1 METNLNDLEG
11 LRIAMDIEG
20 RGYHFYQGAYDR
32 FKEDKVRAIFKMLR
46 DEEAVHLDTFT
57 HYFEEIGATKEAYE
71 TEYLFD
77 PEVSGYLTVLAE
89 ARVFPAKEE
98 TATVLAG
105 INDPKDALELALEA
119 EKNSVLFYDELS
131 ECSKFE
137 QARQVFEK
145 LKKEEQLHVVKIA
158 RQLQQ
163 LI

>member
-32 FKEDKVRAIFKMLR
+32 FKDAKVKAIFKMLR
-46 DEEAVHLDTFT
+46 DEETVHLDTFT
-57 HYFEEIGATKEAYE
+57 RYFEEIGATKEAHE

-89 ARVFPAKEE
+89 NRVFPAQED
-98 TATVLAG
+98 AAAVLER
-105 INDPKDALELALEA
+105 IDDPKGVLQLALEA
-119 EKNSVLFYDELS
+119 EKNSVLFYAELA

-137 QARQVFEK
+137 KARIIFEK
-145 LKKEEQLHVVKIA
+145 LKKEEQAHVVKIT
-158 RQLQQ
+158 RQIQALG
-163 LI
+163 

>member
-32 FKEDKVRAIFKMLR
+32 FKDAKVRAIFKMLR
-46 DEEAVHLDTFT
+46 DEEEVHLDTFT
-57 HYFEEIGATKEAYE
+57 RYFEEIGATKEAHE

-89 ARVFPAKEE
+89 NRVFPAQED
-98 TATVLAG
+98 AAAVLER
-105 INDPKDALELALEA
+105 IDDPKGVLQLALEA
-119 EKNSVLFYDELS
+119 EKNSVLFYAELV

-137 QARQVFEK
+137 KARIIFEK
-145 LKKEEQLHVVKIA
+145 LKKEEQAHVVKIT
-158 RQLQQ
+158 RQIQALG
-163 LI
+163 

>member
-1 METNLNDLEG
+1 MTDS
-11 LRIAMDIEG
+11 RKI
-20 RGYHFYQGAYDR
+20 RSW
-32 FKEDKVRAIFKMLR
+32 AIFKMLH
-46 DEEAVHLDTFT
+46 EEAVHLDTFDG
-57 HYFEEIGATKEAYE
+57 YFEEIGATKEAYE

-89 ARVFPAKEE
+89 APCIPCEGRGSDGIC
-98 TATVLAG
+98 G

-119 EKNSVLFYDELS
+119 EKNWFCYDELS

-158 RQLQQ
+158 LMLQQ